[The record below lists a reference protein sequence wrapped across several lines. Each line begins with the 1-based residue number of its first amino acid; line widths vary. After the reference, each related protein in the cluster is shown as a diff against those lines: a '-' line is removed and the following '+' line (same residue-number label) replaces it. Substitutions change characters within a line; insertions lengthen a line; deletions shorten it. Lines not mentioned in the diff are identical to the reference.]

1 MEYEKKKM
9 NTERKWCG
17 RWINAGRSMISPT
30 PTSTSAPY
38 LRKTVICSEKPQ
50 KAAIFLCGLGFHI
63 LYVNGQKVD
72 NRLLAPTVTQFDSHV
87 SYIEYDVLSLFQKG
101 KNAVVVQLG
110 NGLFNCSTSQWGF
123 DKAAWRDYP
132 KLLCDIVIDG
142 NTIAQSDS
150 SWRVCDS
157 PVTFNELRHGQY
169 YDARLEIP
177 GFAEA
182 DFDDSTWKHAAYSIP
197 PGGKVTLETQPSCK
211 VMQSYLPVAK
221 YFVSSWET
229 TYDFGTNLS
238 GWCRI
243 KVKGKAGAMVRVLYS
258 EKIDPISGNINPM
271 EISQYFNIGPFGCF
285 QTDQYILKGDPVG
298 EVYEP
303 SFTYHGFRYAQVWME
318 ADAKL
323 LEIQAQF
330 VHTAFDNSGFFDSSD
345 SLLNK
350 LQQNTLQSFR
360 SNYVG
365 IPTDC
370 PHREK
375 NGWTGDAQIAAETGL
390 WNFDLEK
397 SFAHYLQIV
406 VDTQRPNGQLPGIA
420 PTSNWGYN
428 WGNGPAW
435 DTVLFEY
442 PWQIYLF
449 YGKTDLIEKHYN
461 NFKLY
466 LNYCESRSE
475 NNLLNFGLGDWCHWD
490 QWAITPVEVTS
501 SGYYYQN
508 VRRMAFF
515 AELLNKTDDIV
526 YYRDLAE
533 DIRKSFLQKF
543 ANPDGTFADGALTAT
558 AAALYFGFVSE
569 HEAERSAEVLA
580 QQVRQ
585 QQHKAN
591 FGILGAKFV
600 PRMLAEYGYADD
612 AFEILTQREFPGW
625 GWQIDKGA
633 TTLWENWNGLN
644 SQNHIMFGDISAW
657 MYQYLGGI
665 RPQLQ
670 APGFRKFVIQPCFVK
685 KLDHVT
691 AKHSGPYGR
700 ITSCWERFG
709 GKIKCQFEIP
719 AGSSADIIL
728 PGKVISNATGNLHVA
743 VDSNM

>member
-258 EKIDPISGNINPM
+258 EKIDPVSGHINPM

-285 QTDQYILKGDPVG
+285 QTDQYILRGDPDG
-298 EVYEP
+298 EIYEP
-303 SFTYHGFRYAQVWME
+303 SFTYHGFRYAQVWIDDG
-318 ADAKL
+318 A
-323 LEIQAQF
+323 EIQDIRAQF
-330 VHTAFDNSGFFDSSD
+330 VHTAFDTVGTFDSSD
-345 SLLNK
+345 ALLNK
-350 LQQNTLQSFR
+350 LQRNTLQSFR

-390 WNFDLEK
+390 WNFDLEQ
-397 SFAHYLQIV
+397 SFAHYPQIV
-406 VDTQRPNGQLPGIA
+406 VDTQRPDGQLPGIA
-420 PTSNWGYN
+420 PTGGWGFN

-442 PWQIYLF
+442 PYQVYLF
-449 YGKTDLIEKHYN
+449 YGKMDLIEKYYD

-466 LNYCESRSE
+466 LEYCECRSE
-475 NNLLNFGLGDWCHWD
+475 EYLLDFGLGDWCHRD
-490 QWAITPVEVTS
+490 RRAITPVEVTS

-508 VRRMAFF
+508 VRRMVFF
-515 AELLNKTDDIV
+515 AELLGRKEDA
-526 YYRDLAE
+526 YGYQKLAE
-533 DIRKSFLQKF
+533 NIRQAFVKKF
-543 ANPDGTFADGALTAT
+543 ANADGSFADGAQTAT
-558 AAALYFGFVSE
+558 AAALYFKIIDEKQAVKSVKYLVE
-569 HEAERSAEVLA
+569 
-580 QQVRQ
+580 QVRAE
-585 QQHKAN
+585 QHKAE

-600 PRMLAEYGYADD
+600 PRVLAEYGYADD
-612 AFEILTQREFPGW
+612 AFEIITQKEFPGW
-625 GWQIDKGA
+625 GWQIGKGA
-633 TTLWENWNGLN
+633 TSLWENWNGKDSL
-644 SQNHIMFGDISAW
+644 NHIMFGDISAW
-657 MYQYLGGI
+657 MYQYPGGI
-665 RPQLQ
+665 RALPDT
-670 APGFRKFVIQPCFVK
+670 PGFRKFIIQPSFVK
-685 KLDHVT
+685 KLDRVT
-691 AKHSGPYGR
+691 VSYRSSYGK
-700 ITSCWERFG
+700 ITSQWLRLEHQIR
-709 GKIKCQFEIP
+709 CQMEIP
-719 AGSSADIIL
+719 SGCSADIIL
-728 PGKVISNATGNLHVA
+728 PGKVMREVSGDIQLE
-743 VDSNM
+743 VD